1 MEHLDQDNFYKKDR
15 LQKYCLS
22 FEKSLI
28 KDEEVVSKTTGIS
41 HELNEGC
48 DEATKGE
55 EEPDSVK
62 IRNLMSISKCS
73 FSELRGSCVKRF
85 CILKTFEVNFLIL
98 VFSVLQI
105 YRHQI
110 SDFY

>member
-1 MEHLDQDNFYKKDR
+1 MVSAGAVRGSVSIKTPEIEHLDQDNHNKKDR

-48 DEATKGE
+48 DEAPKAKKSQT
-55 EEPDSVK
+55 
-62 IRNLMSISKCS
+62 
-73 FSELRGSCVKRF
+73 
-85 CILKTFEVNFLIL
+85 
-98 VFSVLQI
+98 Q
-105 YRHQI
+105 
-110 SDFY
+110 